1 MILLILGVGIPIL
14 TTFLTYL
21 PFANR
26 LIASIKPYV
35 VYPALFNGRNLQPIL
50 KYCHI
55 PTTGQS
61 IFIAIFSIITIILTA
76 VGYES
81 VQPSAFM
88 WYPSLYA
95 EIRSKIAARTGV
107 LAMGLAPLVLLFAG
121 RNSILLW
128 LTNWSHS
135 TYLLLHRW
143 VARLFTIQVILH
155 SVLEL
160 DAYIASKGYA
170 EALVEPWWIWGCVAT
185 VACSIMVVAS
195 VFRNLYYEIFIL
207 THIIL
212 AVLVIVGTWYHLE
225 YRFEGE
231 YGYVV
236 WMYIWFA
243 VWAFDRVVR
252 VVKMVKNGMRKASF
266 RPVGDEILRVDI
278 EGIKWDSAPGQHA
291 YIFFPALRKFTP
303 WENHP
308 FSVIPT
314 NYLRPTKTLTTS
326 YSAGSGSDTPLNEKD
341 LEELTPTSSATLEHS
356 KTPTSGLT
364 FFIKKNNGLT
374 KHLWSDNLS
383 TTTLVEGPYGGSGL
397 FRNPILLVDRLILVA
412 GGIGI
417 TAILPF
423 AHAHPNVKVYWSM
436 RDGQAAMAKELQPGL
451 NHVEQDIVIGKRLDL
466 AMLLEKEV
474 AAGWKEIGVV
484 VCGPG
489 GMCDDIRREVVR
501 VSKARKVKIE
511 LDVEAFS
518 W

>member
-1 MILLILGVGIPIL
+1 LILLVLGVGIPIL
-14 TTFLTYL
+14 TTLLTRL

-26 LIASIKPYV
+26 LLAKINPYV
-35 VYPALFNGRNLQPIL
+35 VYPALFNGRNLEPFL
-50 KYCHI
+50 KFCHF
-55 PTTGQS
+55 PTTGES
-61 IFIAIFSIITIILTA
+61 IFIAVFSIITVILTA
-76 VGYES
+76 VGYKS

-95 EIRSKIAARTGV
+95 EIRSKVAARTGV

-121 RNSILLW
+121 RNSFLLW
-128 LTNWSHS
+128 VTNWSHS

-143 VARLFTIQVILH
+143 VARLFSIQVILH

-195 VFRNLYYEIFIL
+195 VFRNMYYEIFIL

-212 AVLVIVGTWYHLE
+212 AVLVIVGTWYHLL

-231 YGYVV
+231 YGYLV

-243 VWAFDRVVR
+243 VWAFDRVLR
-252 VVKMVKNGMRKASF
+252 VGRMIKNGMRKASF
-266 RPVGDEILRVDI
+266 RPVGEEILRVDI
-278 EGIKWDSAPGQHA
+278 EGIKWDSTPGQHA

-314 NYLRPTKTLTTS
+314 NYLRPTKLLS
-326 YSAGSGSDTPLNEKD
+326 NSNSAGSDTPLNEKD
-341 LEELTPTSSATLEHS
+341 LEELTPSSSADHGYT
-356 KTPTSGLT
+356 KTPTSGIT

-374 KHLWSDNLS
+374 KHLWSNNVT
-383 TTTLVEGPYGGSGL
+383 TTTLVEGPYGGSG
-397 FRNPILLVDRLILVA
+397 FSRNPILLVDRLILVA

-451 NHVEQDIVIGKRLDL
+451 KHVEQDIVIGKRLDL
-466 AMLLEKEV
+466 SMLLEKEV
-474 AAGWKEIGVV
+474 AAGWKDIGVV

-489 GMCDDIRREVVR
+489 SMCDDLRREVVR
-501 VSKARKVKIE
+501 VSKAQKVRIE

>member
-1 MILLILGVGIPIL
+1 
-14 TTFLTYL
+14 
-21 PFANR
+21 
-26 LIASIKPYV
+26 
-35 VYPALFNGRNLQPIL
+35 
-50 KYCHI
+50 
-55 PTTGQS
+55 
-61 IFIAIFSIITIILTA
+61 
-76 VGYES
+76 
-81 VQPSAFM
+81 M
-88 WYPSLYA
+88 WYPSTFA

-121 RNSILLW
+121 RNSFLLW
-128 LTNWSHS
+128 VTNWSHS

-143 VARLFTIQVILH
+143 VARLFSIQVILH

-195 VFRNLYYEIFIL
+195 VFRNMYYEIFIL
-207 THIIL
+207 THILL
-212 AVLVIVGTWYHLE
+212 AVLVIVGTWYHLL

-231 YGYVV
+231 YGYLV

-243 VWAFDRVVR
+243 VWAFDRVLR
-252 VVKMVKNGMRKASF
+252 VGRMVKNGMRKASF
-266 RPVGDEILRVDI
+266 RSVGDEILRVDI
-278 EGIKWDSAPGQHA
+278 EDIKWDSTPGQHA

-314 NYLRPTKTLTTS
+314 NYLRPAKSLS
-326 YSAGSGSDTPLNEKD
+326 NSNSASSDTPLNEKD
-341 LEELTPTSSATLEHS
+341 LEELTPSSSADHGYS
-356 KTPTSGLT
+356 KTPTSGIT

-374 KHLWSDNLS
+374 KHLWSNNVT
-383 TTTLVEGPYGGSGL
+383 TTTLVEGPYGGSG
-397 FRNPILLVDRLILVA
+397 FSRNPILLVDRLILVA

-423 AHAHPNVKVYWSM
+423 AHAHPHVKVYWSM

-451 NHVEQDIVIGKRLDL
+451 KHVEQEIVIGKRLDL
-466 AMLLEKEV
+466 SLLLEKEV
-474 AAGWKEIGVV
+474 AAGWKDIGVV

-489 GMCDDIRREVVR
+489 SMCDDLRREVVR
-501 VSKARKVKIE
+501 VSKAQKVKIE